1 MIEPQSWHIGPN
13 NIVSGHGKKK
23 RQSRKTPRSA
33 ENPKGRESKVALPYI
48 FVSTQYVCNSFG
60 ITSVA
65 APSVRRIAART
76 PRGPPAAGGTSV
88 AIPVFI
94 PAPLPSVTIHGRTKR
109 RRQRQQQSHGGGT
122 GSGSCSSKHP
132 HGRIGIQVGER
143 GFTDGGSPDIKR
155 FAGPIVRSAYSF
167 SFVSGVSSSQ
177 ERRSRGRRSRLTPV
191 LRFVGR
197 ADI

>member
-76 PRGPPAAGGTSV
+76 PRGPPAAGGASV
-88 AIPVFI
+88 AIPVFV
-94 PAPLPSVTIHGRTKR
+94 PARCRPLPYTAGQKSVGNGNSKAMAAAQGRGHAV
-109 RRQRQQQSHGGGT
+109 QSIRT
-122 GSGSCSSKHP
+122 
-132 HGRIGIQVGER
+132 
-143 GFTDGGSPDIKR
+143 GGSVFK
-155 FAGPIVRSAYSF
+155 
-167 SFVSGVSSSQ
+167 SG
-177 ERRSRGRRSRLTPV
+177 
-191 LRFVGR
+191 
-197 ADI
+197 D